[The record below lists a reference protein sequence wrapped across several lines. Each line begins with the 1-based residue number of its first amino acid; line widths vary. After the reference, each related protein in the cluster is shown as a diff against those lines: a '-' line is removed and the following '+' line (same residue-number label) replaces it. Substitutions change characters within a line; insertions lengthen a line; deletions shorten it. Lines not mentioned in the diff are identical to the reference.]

1 MPKTE
6 IHPAIEACYR
16 IQGIRDQQE
25 KREATLR
32 LWHEYVEGEKYR
44 ASPAEVVNEIT
55 HLMCLV
61 AAMDADHHAAIA
73 HTQRLLAHPHIA
85 QLEPIFYADHLAA
98 LMRYYL
104 LLGDEAEALIWAQK
118 TREVKGVSDYVLC
131 IQLRNPLLYEYIL
144 EHNESEIASVALT
157 DFVWEL
163 VQRQDRRLKKRRLP
177 PQATYG
183 ELVDALGRTFSR
195 TERRMTLSMWP
206 MATQVCGKEMSVMSQ
221 RLLTAL
227 EKQEPNWQPDPD
239 FMKNVEQRTEE
250 LARRMEVLNSEVER
264 ATSR

>member
-1 MPKTE
+1 MQQAE
-6 IHPAIEACYR
+6 IHPAITECYR
-16 IQGIRDQQE
+16 IQGIRDRQE

-32 LWHEYVEGEKYR
+32 LWHEYVEGEKAV
-44 ASPAEVVNEIT
+44 ASPVELVHEIT

-61 AAMDADHHAAIA
+61 AAMDKDHPAAIT
-73 HTQRLLAHPHIA
+73 HTKRLLEHPHIA
-85 QLEPIFYADHLAA
+85 RLEPIFYTDHLTSV
-98 LMRYYL
+98 MRYYL
-104 LLGDEAEALIWAQK
+104 LSNNEEEALAWA
-118 TREVKGVSDYVLC
+118 RRAVGVQNVSSYVVNMQ
-131 IQLRNPLLYEYIL
+131 IRSSLLHEYIL
-144 EHNESEIASVALT
+144 EHKEEEVASAALT

-195 TERRMTLSMWP
+195 TERRMMLSMWP
-206 MATQVCGKEMSVMSQ
+206 RATQACGKEMSVMSQ

-239 FMKNVEQRTEE
+239 FMKSVEQRADEF
-250 LARRMEVLNSEVER
+250 ARRMESLNSDVGK
-264 ATSR
+264 TISC